1 MQEHHLPRL
10 DLRFWCGLTA
20 ASVLGADLGDF
31 GAHNLG
37 LGHVEGLPIL
47 AAIFAILL
55 LVERFLNWR
64 TEALYWAVIV
74 VVRAAATNL
83 GDLATHDLKLSYPAT
98 IVVLAL
104 ALGALALWQ
113 QEAGR
118 GFPFGGRPS
127 VGASYW
133 LAMFLAATLG
143 TALGDDCADLIGLGA
158 SSLIWAAVWAVA
170 LAATLIAVPYRATA
184 YWGMVAV
191 VRTLGTN
198 LGDYSCDGDGLGL
211 GLAGG
216 SLAAFALLVLVL
228 VLWRPRREAVAAA
241 D

>member
-1 MQEHHLPRL
+1 M
-10 DLRFWCGLTA
+10 
-20 ASVLGADLGDF
+20 
-31 GAHNLG
+31 
-37 LGHVEGLPIL
+37 
-47 AAIFAILL
+47 
-55 LVERFLNWR
+55 
-64 TEALYWAVIV
+64 
-74 VVRAAATNL
+74 
-83 GDLATHDLKLSYPAT
+83 
-98 IVVLAL
+98 
-104 ALGALALWQ
+104 
-113 QEAGR
+113 
-118 GFPFGGRPS
+118 
-127 VGASYW
+127 
-133 LAMFLAATLG
+133 
-143 TALGDDCADLIGLGA
+143 
-158 SSLIWAAVWAVA
+158 A